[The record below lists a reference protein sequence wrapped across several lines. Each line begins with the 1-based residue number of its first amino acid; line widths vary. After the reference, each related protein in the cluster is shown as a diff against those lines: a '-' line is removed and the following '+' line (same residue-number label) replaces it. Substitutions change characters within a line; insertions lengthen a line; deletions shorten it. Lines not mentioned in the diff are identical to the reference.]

1 MSRTLG
7 IACLALCVMA
17 IAAAPTALQ
26 AATRHRVASGSALL
40 YVSGIRGIQTA
51 ASSKL
56 DGMLADLSRHTSGAR
71 SISSLAALH
80 ALSPAAR
87 FLAAGPTSTSMVA
100 IDAVTRGDPQAL
112 ESALISLGLQRA
124 AVFRNDVGGWLPVN
138 RIQAAATLSEVV
150 SMRAAMSRTRGVVAT
165 QGDYVQGSSALRSA
179 NPSLT
184 GTGITV
190 GVLSDSF
197 NCYATY
203 AASGGAVP
211 ASGPEGYAYNGFTA
225 DYTSDATTG
234 ALPSSV
240 NVLEEAPCLDYQYYD
255 SAGQPLEL
263 PFTDEGRAMLQI
275 IHSVAPGATLAFHTS
290 ASSEADFADGIEAL
304 QTAGAQVI
312 ADDVGY
318 FDEPF
323 FQDGLI
329 AQAIDTVETN
339 GATYFSAAGN
349 DEETPSYQNVAPSFT
364 TPSSIDANESLLN
377 FDTTGAT
384 NATELPVTIPPLPP
398 GEYVAVV
405 VEWDQPYVTGSPGSP
420 GASSQIDV
428 CLTGSSGSDVLINND
443 GSVTS
448 CSGVNAIGADPYQV
462 MIIANPATG
471 GDSTP
476 QENINIEIGLVNGTT
491 VPGRIILAIEDDGL
505 GSTINEFSPDGPTLQ
520 GHPGAAGAAAVGA
533 AFYFDTPACGTTPAT
548 LEPFSSAGGAPILF
562 DTSGTR
568 LSAPIYRQ
576 KPDFVGPDG
585 VNDTFLGFTLA
596 SDPAFPHDGLLN
608 TSISECQNDPS
619 YPNFFGTSAAT
630 PHAAGIAALLRQADS
645 SATPEEIYQALRNSA
660 LTMSSTTP
668 NYQSGYGFIQAEA
681 ALTELQSS
689 DSGSSSGGT
698 SSSDSSTPS
707 GGGGGA
713 LDLLTLLGL
722 AACALGR
729 VAQRRR
735 AVGRVATI
743 RPLDPLANLF
753 AVDRNFLRCFK
764 RFTRLFMWLSS
775 RRVPKSV
782 L

>member
-1 MSRTLG
+1 MARTL
-7 IACLALCVMA
+7 AMARWALCTMA
-17 IAAAPTALQ
+17 MTLAPLALQ
-26 AATRHRVASGSALL
+26 AATPHRVANGSATL
-40 YVSGIRGIQTA
+40 YASGIRGVQTA

-56 DGMLADLSRHTSGAR
+56 DGVLAELSRHASLAR
-71 SISSLAALH
+71 STSSIAALR

-87 FLAAGPTSTSMVA
+87 FQTAGPTSTPMVA
-100 IDAVTRGDPQAL
+100 IDAVTRTDPQAL
-112 ESALISLGLQRA
+112 KSALMSLGLQHA
-124 AVFRNDVGGWLPVN
+124 AVFRNDVGGWLPVS
-138 RIQAAATLSEVV
+138 RIQAAATLSEIV
-150 SMRAAMSRTRGVVAT
+150 SMRAAMSRTRSVVAT
-165 QGDYVQGSSALRSA
+165 QGDYAQGSSALRSE

-184 GTGITV
+184 GAGITV

-197 NCYATY
+197 DCYATY

-225 DYTSDATTG
+225 DNASDVSTG

-240 NVLEEAPCLDYQYYD
+240 DVLEEAPCLQYQYYD
-255 SAGQPLEL
+255 SDNQPLQL

-275 IHSVAPGATLAFHTS
+275 IHAVAPGANLAFYS
-290 ASSEADFADGIEAL
+290 SVGSEADFADGIGAL
-304 QTAGAQVI
+304 QNAGAQVI
-312 ADDVGY
+312 ADDVGF

-329 AQAIDTVETN
+329 AQAIDTVEGK
-339 GATYFSAAGN
+339 GAAYFSAAGN
-349 DEETPSYQNVAPSFT
+349 DEDTPSYQNVTPSFT
-364 TPSSIDANESLLN
+364 TPSSINTNESLLN

-384 NATELPVTIPPLPP
+384 NTTELPVTIPPLPP
-398 GEYVAVV
+398 GEFVAIV

-428 CLTGSSGSDVLINND
+428 CLTGSSGSDVLVNND
-443 GSVTS
+443 GSVAS

-471 GDSTP
+471 SDNSS
-476 QENINIEIGLVNGTT
+476 QENIDIEIGLVNGAT
-491 VPGRIILAIEDDGL
+491 VPGRIIVAVEDDGL

-533 AFYFDTPACGTTPAT
+533 AFYFNTPACGTTPAM

-562 DTSGTR
+562 DTSGNR

-585 VNDTFLGFTLA
+585 ANDTFLGFTLA

-608 TSISECQNDPS
+608 TAISQCQNDPS

-645 SATPEEIYQALRNSA
+645 GATPEDIYQALRDSA
-660 LTMSSTTP
+660 LAMGSSSP
-668 NYQSGYGFIQAEA
+668 NYQSGYGFIQATA

-689 DSGSSSGGT
+689 SGGT
-698 SSSDSSTPS
+698 SGGTSVGASSTPS

-713 LDLLTLLGL
+713 LDPFTLLGL
-722 AACALGR
+722 AACSLGR
-729 VAQRRR
+729 IAQRRR
-735 AVGRVATI
+735 AVAR
-743 RPLDPLANLF
+743 
-753 AVDRNFLRCFK
+753 
-764 RFTRLFMWLSS
+764 
-775 RRVPKSV
+775 
-782 L
+782 